1 LRAIT
6 RQQWITLFAAQ
17 SGYMLDAMDVL
28 LFVFTINVLRTEFHL
43 SAAQAGLV
51 SSFTLAF
58 SAAGGIV
65 FGVLSDRIGRA
76 RALIWS
82 ILIFSAASAGTAL
95 SWNLASLLFW
105 RALIGIGL
113 GAEWSSGAVL
123 VAETWPAEH
132 RAKAV
137 GIMQSGWALGYLA
150 AAGVTAFVLPRWGW
164 KMLFLSG
171 LFPAFGALLLQ
182 RKLKEPEI
190 WKASRGQPRQPI
202 SGIFKGALLRRT
214 VLASCLASAV

>member
-1 LRAIT
+1 MRSIT

-17 SGYMLDAMDVL
+17 AGYMLDAMDVL
-28 LFVFTINVLRTEFHL
+28 LFVFTVNVLRAEFHL
-43 SAAQAGLV
+43 SAARAGMV

-82 ILIFSAASAGTAL
+82 ILIFSVASAGTAL

-113 GAEWSSGAVL
+113 GAEWSTGAVL
-123 VAETWPAEH
+123 VAETWPPEH

-137 GIMQSGWALGYLA
+137 GIMQSGWALGYILA
-150 AAGVTAFVLPRWGW
+150 AGMAAWIRPRGGW
-164 KMLFLSG
+164 RGLFLAG
-171 LFPAFGALLLQ
+171 LFPALFALLL
-182 RKLKEPEI
+182 RRRLKEPQI
-190 WKASRGQPRQPI
+190 WLRAKRKARTSVGV
-202 SGIFKGALLRRT
+202 IF
-214 VLASCLASAV
+214 